1 MLFAGCLMIVMNGCV
16 INNQPQNQAN
26 INIAQITNLKTI
38 SDMTQIA
45 FEWERAS
52 DESVE
57 GYILYRND
65 NINTN
70 NFKKIATINDRYAT
84 HYVDSGLKPASIYQ
98 YTMSAYSK
106 QGEGQKSQIY
116 TISTQNLIPDRK
128 SVV

>member
-57 GYILYRND
+57 GYIL
-65 NINTN
+65 
-70 NFKKIATINDRYAT
+70 
-84 HYVDSGLKPASIYQ
+84 
-98 YTMSAYSK
+98 
-106 QGEGQKSQIY
+106 
-116 TISTQNLIPDRK
+116 
-128 SVV
+128 